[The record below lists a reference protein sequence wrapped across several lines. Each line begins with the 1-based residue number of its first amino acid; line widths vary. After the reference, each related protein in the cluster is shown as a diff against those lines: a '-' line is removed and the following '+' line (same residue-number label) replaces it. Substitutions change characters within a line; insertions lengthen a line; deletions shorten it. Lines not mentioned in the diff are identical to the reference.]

1 MAIIARRLCTSSRAV
16 PQGERLVKLPH
27 DSPCRTREPGQGA
40 SYHLSWLRAAVI
52 NEVAGTRACANSC
65 ERLADCAQLLPHS
78 APLCALVDQSWSV
91 LFLPPNWRKQLF
103 SSPRGPVGGP
113 RKPRQVRQS
122 KEDVRDLFECA
133 ASRAPRVRPCALLEC
148 AALEC
153 IVSSALCCSRVRCSS
168 APPHST
174 CAAAPQWCGSHQRGP
189 HCLNTSPT
197 PSTATV

>member
-122 KEDVRDLFECA
+122 KEDVRYLFECA
-133 ASRAPRVRPCALLEC
+133 ASRAPRMRPCALLEC
-148 AALEC
+148 AALR
-153 IVSSALCCSRVRCSS
+153 SSALSRVRC
-168 APPHST
+168 AALE
-174 CAAAPQWCGSHQRGP
+174 CAARVLLRTAPVLQPPSGAGLIREGP
-189 HCLNTSPT
+189 
-197 PSTATV
+197 TV